1 MFPYGHSI
9 IGKVLYELNNIDNQL
24 ACIPLNREAWDNPQ
38 VDECPI
44 ILIKRGNC
52 SFSEKIY
59 NVGMVNRQIAIIIN
73 NVPGRTDN
81 LIMVQDERGK
91 VSHILAVLIS
101 KEDGD
106 RIIKFYEKK

>member
-1 MFPYGHSI
+1 
-9 IGKVLYELNNIDNQL
+9 
-24 ACIPLNREAWDNPQ
+24 
-38 VDECPI
+38 
-44 ILIKRGNC
+44 
-52 SFSEKIY
+52 
-59 NVGMVNRQIAIIIN
+59 MVNRQIAIIIN